1 MSKLNVRLA
10 VEGDYEAV
18 VDVSQGIYD
27 GLDYLP
33 VVFHKLLTQ
42 PNRVLFVAELEGK
55 IIGTEFIFVVD
66 EGETAIER
74 AWRIHPKYRGRGLGS
89 QMARFVLEYV
99 KQNYPRVSRVRT
111 TIRKNARYPR
121 RDIFQYSFKIFNV
134 SKDFT
139 ISGEPG
145 IPKIKL
151 SRYSKEEFSDIILDK
166 PVTEVLF
173 KKHLHIVDW
182 IPFEAERYN
191 LDLMVNEGD
200 CLLADQSAKDYSRG
214 MVPKS
219 FSHGRLSPRVEC
231 CVWVTAIYTDDPALF
246 AAHLLKQLRVA
257 RETIEGDFVLSFS
270 CAEKHKDH
278 GREICE
284 DKLGLEL
291 RQEFPLFVGE
301 WNKADWD
308 TN

>member
-1 MSKLNVRLA
+1 MNVRPA
-10 VEGDYEAV
+10 VESDYEAV
-18 VDVSQGIYD
+18 VELSQGIYD

-33 VVFHKLLTQ
+33 IVFHKLLTE
-42 PNRVLFVAELEGK
+42 PNRVLFVAELEEK

-66 EGETAIER
+66 EGETAIEG

-89 QMARFVLEYV
+89 QLARLVLEYV
-99 KQNYPRVSRVRT
+99 KQNYPRVSRVRRT
-111 TIRKNARYPR
+111 SLKNFRYPR
-121 RDIFQYSFKIFNV
+121 RKIFQYSYKRFNV
-134 SKDFT
+134 KKDLA
-139 ISGEPG
+139 IPGEPE
-145 IPKIKL
+145 IPEIKL
-151 SRYSKEEFSDIILDK
+151 SRYSKQEFSDVILDK
-166 PVTEVLF
+166 PVTKVLF
-173 KKHLHIVDW
+173 KKHLHIVDLN
-182 IPFEAERYN
+182 PFEAERFN
-191 LDLMVNEGD
+191 LGLMVNEGD

-231 CVWVTAIYTDDPALF
+231 CVWVTAIHTDDPALF

-257 RETIEGDFVLSFS
+257 QETIEGDFVLSFS

-284 DKLGLEL
+284 DTLGLEL
-291 RQEFPLFVGE
+291 RTEFSMLVGE
-301 WNKADWD
+301 CNRVDWD

>member
-1 MSKLNVRLA
+1 MNVRPA
-10 VEGDYEAV
+10 VESDYEAV
-18 VDVSQGIYD
+18 VELSQGIYD

-33 VVFHKLLTQ
+33 IVFHKLLTE

-66 EGETAIER
+66 EGETAIEG

-89 QMARFVLEYV
+89 QLARLVLEYV
-99 KQNYPRVSRVRT
+99 KQNYPRVSRVRRT
-111 TIRKNARYPR
+111 SLKSFSYPR
-121 RDIFQYSFKIFNV
+121 RQIFQYSYKRFNV
-134 SKDFT
+134 KKDLA
-139 ISGEPG
+139 IPGEPE
-145 IPKIKL
+145 IPEIKL
-151 SRYSKEEFSDIILDK
+151 SRYSKQEFSDVILDK
-166 PVTEVLF
+166 PVTKVLF
-173 KKHLHIVDW
+173 KKHLHIVDLN
-182 IPFEAERYN
+182 PFEAERFN
-191 LDLMVNEGD
+191 LGLMVNEGD

-231 CVWVTAIYTDDPALF
+231 CVWVTAIHTDDPALF

-284 DKLGLEL
+284 DTLGLEL
-291 RQEFPLFVGE
+291 RTEFSMLVGE
-301 WNKADWD
+301 CNRVDWD